1 MKKIVILLLIMV
13 LLITGCKNSETKN
26 NEHGNETV
34 EEKKFD
40 KISELN
46 YIDIKCGALA
56 DIVDYSSIDSLFI
69 TKSGDIYQF
78 SYDKLFSND
87 TNCKKIESD
96 KKFKRFIR
104 GAIIDSNNDIYS
116 YDNGKNIVVKNNHNT
131 TMPYLLDKISK
142 NDYDNIIY
150 EWNSDYNDYERYFY
164 YDVDTNSIYE
174 YSNKNYKKSEN
185 AMFNFETDEIVE
197 YITYNGIK
205 TNKAFYTQGRIA
217 ENANECE
224 KYVDVECIY
233 KNTFYKIGNETI
245 NKNLEHI
252 KYIYYD
258 NSHNTPVY
266 FIVDENNNFYT
277 NVMGG

>member
-1 MKKIVILLLIMV
+1 MKKMFLIILIMV
-13 LLITGCKNSETKN
+13 LFITGCNN
-26 NEHGNETV
+26 NEKPINNDVV
-34 EEKKFD
+34 EKQFV
-40 KISELN
+40 KIDELN
-46 YIDIKCGALA
+46 KIDIKCDVIA
-56 DIVDYSSIDSLFI
+56 DIVDYGNIDGLFI
-69 TKSGDIYQF
+69 TKDGDLYQI

-87 TNCKKIESD
+87 SNCKKIESD

-116 YDNGKNIVVKNNHNT
+116 YDNGKNIVVKNNHNI

-150 EWNSDYNDYERYFY
+150 EWNYDYNDYERYFY